1 MGPIAMF
8 GMGLGGLIVI
18 MIAYFGIK
26 SLTNYIK
33 VAPNEVIVVYGRN
46 YKWEDG
52 TRKGYKMV
60 TGGAVYVIPLL
71 EKYQRL
77 PLDAFQIKH
86 SVKSVPSEQG
96 VRVTVNAVASLKIGR
111 TQEDLEASVT
121 RFLGRDLNEIGNF
134 AQEVIEGG
142 LRGVVA
148 TMTVE
153 QLVKERTSF
162 GNKVQE
168 QITNDLSRLGFLLDN
183 FLIQDISDE
192 MGYIDALGQ
201 KQTANVK
208 RDAAIGVA
216 DAKRDET
223 IQVAE
228 AHKEADQKA
237 SAARKMGETAKAN
250 AAQEISDA
258 ERERDIIIAQNKAKV
273 EAEQA
278 KIKIIADI
286 AAAKENEKLNVAKVA
301 AEKSEIEARI
311 ELEQKEA
318 VRKNEELIADEIV
331 PAKRKKEATIITAEG
346 LREAEIIKAEGK
358 KKATELQAE
367 GDKLKEVFESEGRK
381 ATATAKQVEM
391 EAEAAGRK
399 ASLEAEAAGTR
410 AQLVAEAAGARARLE
425 AEATGIKA
433 KLEAEA
439 SGIEK
444 KAEAYAKLDKV
455 GKFLELLDR
464 VPTIIETT
472 GKAIKEAGEGTLAP
486 MSQAIGTGIA
496 NIDEIKIIDL
506 GGGKGEG
513 GDALNRITEIVPRAV
528 FNLLHTSS
536 ALGLQ
541 GILKEVSEK
550 VGVSPE
556 SLKQALGEAAGGEL
570 PEFLSSLAK
579 SSDLSSDEKED
590 SDNVIDITDIRSPN
604 EEGDE

>member
-1 MGPIAMF
+1 MNPATLL
-8 GMGLGGLIVI
+8 GLGIGGFFIILII
-18 MIAYFGIK
+18 YFGIK

-33 VAPNEVIVVYGRN
+33 VAPNEVLVVYGRN
-46 YKWEDG
+46 YKWPDG
-52 TRKGYKMV
+52 TTRGYKLV

-71 EKYQRL
+71 EKFQKL

-86 SVKSVPSEQG
+86 SVKNVPSEQG

-111 TQEDLEASVT
+111 THDDLEASVT
-121 RFLGRDLNEIGNF
+121 RFLGRSLSDIGNF

-153 QLVKERTSF
+153 QLVKERTFF

-168 QITNDLSRLGFLLDN
+168 QITNDLSRLGFVLDN

-192 MGYIDALGQ
+192 QGYIDALGQ

-223 IQVAE
+223 VNVAE
-228 AHKEADQKA
+228 AQREADQKA
-237 SAARKMGETAKAN
+237 SDARRMGETAKAK
-250 AAQEISDA
+250 AAREISDA
-258 ERERDIIIAQNKAKV
+258 ERERDIVVAQNQAQV

-278 KIKIIADI
+278 KIKIISEI
-286 AAAKENEKLNVAKVA
+286 AAAKEDEKLKVAKVA

-318 VRKNEELIADEIV
+318 VRRNEELTANEIV

-346 LREAEIIKAEGK
+346 QREADVIRAEGQ
-358 KKATELQAE
+358 KKATELKAE
-367 GDKLKEVFESEGRK
+367 GDKLKGEFEAEARK
-381 ATATAKQVEM
+381 AQATAKQAELEAEAAGKKAEM
-391 EAEAAGRK
+391 EAEAAGIRAK
-399 ASLEAEAAGTR
+399 LVSEAAGT
-410 AQLVAEAAGARARLE
+410 RARLE
-425 AEATGIKA
+425 AEAAGIKA

-464 VPTIIETT
+464 VPTIVEAT

-506 GGGKGEG
+506 GGNRGE
-513 GDALNRITEIVPRAV
+513 GDALSRITEIVPRAV

-541 GILKEVSEK
+541 GLLKEAAEK
-550 VGVSPE
+550 LGVSPDA
-556 SLKQALGEAAGGEL
+556 LKGALGEAAGGEL
-570 PEFLSSLAK
+570 PDFLSSLAGT
-579 SSDLSSDEKED
+579 SED
-590 SDNVIDITDIRSPN
+590 STSLSKTEKKNKIIDFPEINGDN
-604 EEGDE
+604 EGDE